1 MTTVGEIL
9 DFVETLAPEYM
20 KMDWDN
26 VGLLLGSRTKP
37 VTKILV
43 ALDPF
48 EDVAQEATDWGAELI
63 VTHHPL
69 FFRPARNLT
78 DESGV
83 GRTALLLA
91 AHGISAINA
100 HTNLDCAPDGVNDVL
115 ARTLGLENIRLITGN
130 GGFCAWAPCR
140 SSPWMR
146 SSPPSRPLCT
156 APACAM
162 PRVEKASTGWL

>member
-26 VGLLLGSRTKP
+26 VGLLLGSRAKP
-37 VTKILV
+37 VTKVLV

-48 EDVAQEATDWGAELI
+48 EDVAQEAADWGAELI

-78 DESGV
+78 DESSV

-91 AHGISAINA
+91 ANGISAI
-100 HTNLDCAPDGVNDVL
+100 
-115 ARTLGLENIRLITGN
+115 
-130 GGFCAWAPCR
+130 
-140 SSPWMR
+140 
-146 SSPPSRPLCT
+146 
-156 APACAM
+156 
-162 PRVEKASTGWL
+162 